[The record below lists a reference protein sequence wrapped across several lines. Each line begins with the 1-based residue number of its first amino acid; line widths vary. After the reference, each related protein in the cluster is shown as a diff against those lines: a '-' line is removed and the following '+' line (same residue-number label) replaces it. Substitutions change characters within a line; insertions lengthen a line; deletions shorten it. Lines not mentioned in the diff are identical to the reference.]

1 MMRLFTIGF
10 TKKKT
15 REFFGLLSDSGATA
29 LVDIRLRNRSQLAGF
44 AKRDDLEFFLSE
56 ICDMHYRQE
65 LILTPTEQ
73 ALRDYQHGAVSWEQY
88 AAEYVR
94 LLEGRQVE
102 AVLSPADLNEAVLL
116 CSEASPDR
124 CHRRLAA
131 EYLASAWGDTGIV
144 HLLQQV
150 VASSSPV
157 GCGRVRLRLQSR
169 RERERAH
176 GAAARDVATE
186 QYERPRR
193 PQCE

>member
-10 TKKKT
+10 TKKKA
-15 REFFGLLSDSGATA
+15 REFFLG
-29 LVDIRLRNRSQLAGF
+29 
-44 AKRDDLEFFLSE
+44 E

-65 LILTPTEQ
+65 LLLTPTGQ

-102 AVLSPADLNEAVLL
+102 AVLSPADFTEAVLL

-124 CHRRLAA
+124 CHRRLVA

-144 HLLQQV
+144 HLL
-150 VASSSPV
+150 
-157 GCGRVRLRLQSR
+157 
-169 RERERAH
+169 
-176 GAAARDVATE
+176 
-186 QYERPRR
+186 
-193 PQCE
+193 

>member
-65 LILTPTEQ
+65 LLLTPTGQ

-102 AVLSPADLNEAVLL
+102 AVLSPADFTEAVLL

-124 CHRRLAA
+124 CHRRLVA

-144 HLLQQV
+144 HLL
-150 VASSSPV
+150 
-157 GCGRVRLRLQSR
+157 
-169 RERERAH
+169 
-176 GAAARDVATE
+176 
-186 QYERPRR
+186 
-193 PQCE
+193 